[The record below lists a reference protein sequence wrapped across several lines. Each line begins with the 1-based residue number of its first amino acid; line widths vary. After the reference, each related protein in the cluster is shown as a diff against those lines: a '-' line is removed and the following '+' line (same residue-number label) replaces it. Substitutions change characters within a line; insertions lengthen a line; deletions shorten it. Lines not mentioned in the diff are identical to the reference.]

1 MPSVGGQKRDYY
13 EVLGVQKNVS
23 PQELKSAFRKVAL
36 QYHPDRNP
44 GNHEAEEKF
53 KEASE
58 AYEVLSDPERRARYD
73 RFGHAAASGGSGFE
87 GFGGF
92 QGVNINDIFGD
103 IFGEIFGGGRGRS
116 RTSPGRGSDLN
127 FNLEIAFEEAAFG
140 CQPRVTIPRPKK
152 CETCSGSG
160 SKSGMPPKPCSTCG
174 GVGEVRFTQ
183 GFFAV
188 SRTCSDC
195 NGTGAVIPDPCSRC
209 RGSGKV
215 ASEEVVE
222 VNIPA
227 GVNTGQRVRDRGK
240 GEPGD
245 RGGPPGDLYITIH
258 VREHPLFTREDY
270 DVWCVVPISFTQ
282 AALGAKISVPTLDG
296 KMEMPIPSGTQSGRV
311 FHLKGKGV
319 PHLNSRRR
327 GDQYLQRG
335 DQHVSVIVET
345 PTELSAK
352 QRELLEKFAEL
363 SGEDSHPQSKSFFDK
378 VKELFG

>member
-1 MPSVGGQKRDYY
+1 MPTVSSGPKRDYY

-44 GNHEAEEKF
+44 GNKEAEEKF

-58 AYEVLSDPERRARYD
+58 AYEVLSDPERRSRYD
-73 RFGHAAASGGSGFE
+73 RFGHAGAAGGGFE

-116 RTSPGRGSDLN
+116 RQGSGRGADLRY
-127 FNLEIAFEEAAFG
+127 NLEISFEEAAFG
-140 CQPRVTIPRPKK
+140 CRPKVPIPRPKK

-160 SKSGMPPKPCSTCG
+160 SKSGMPPKPCGTCG
-174 GVGEVRFTQ
+174 GAGEVRFTQ

-215 ASEEVVE
+215 PSEEVIE
-222 VNIPA
+222 VAIPA
-227 GVNTGQRVRDRGK
+227 GVDNGTRVRLGGM

-245 RGGPPGDLYITIH
+245 RGGQPGDLYVTVI
-258 VREHPLFTREDY
+258 VREHPLFQREDY
-270 DVWCVVPISFTQ
+270 EVFCEVPISFTQ
-282 AALGAKISVPTLDG
+282 AALGAKIDVPTLDG
-296 KMEMPIPSGTQSGRV
+296 KVKMTIPAGTQSGKV
-311 FHLKGKGV
+311 FRLKGKGI
-319 PHLNSRRR
+319 PHLHS
-327 GDQYLQRG
+327 QQRG
-335 DQHVSVIVET
+335 DQHVRVIIET

-363 SGEDSHPQSKSFFDK
+363 SGEESHPQSKSFFAK

>member
-1 MPSVGGQKRDYY
+1 MPAAAGQKRDYY

-44 GNHEAEEKF
+44 GNQEAEEKF

-73 RFGHAAASGGSGFE
+73 RFGHAGASGGGFE

-103 IFGEIFGGGRGRS
+103 IFGEIFGGGRGRG
-116 RTSPGRGSDLN
+116 RTSPGRGADLRY
-127 FNLEIAFEEAAFG
+127 NLEIAFEEAAFG
-140 CQPRVTIPRPKK
+140 CRPKVPIPRPKK
-152 CETCSGSG
+152 CEVCSGSG

-188 SRTCSDC
+188 SRACSDC
-195 NGTGAVIPDPCSRC
+195 NGTGAVIPDPCSKC

-215 ASEEVVE
+215 ASEEVLE

-227 GVNTGQRVRDRGK
+227 GVDNGTRVRLSGM

-245 RGGPPGDLYITIH
+245 RGGPAGDLYVTVI
-258 VREHPLFTREDY
+258 VREHPLFQREDY
-270 DVWCVVPISFTQ
+270 EVFCEVPISFTQ
-282 AALGAKISVPTLDG
+282 AALGAKIDVPTLDG
-296 KMEMPIPSGTQSGRV
+296 KVKMTIPTGTQSGKV
-311 FHLKGKGV
+311 FRLKGKGV
-319 PHLNSRRR
+319 PHLHS
-327 GDQYLQRG
+327 QQRG
-335 DQHVSVIVET
+335 DQHVRVIVET

-363 SGEDSHPQSKSFFDK
+363 SGEESHPQSKTFFDK

>member
-1 MPSVGGQKRDYY
+1 MPAAAGQKRDYY
-13 EVLGVQKNVS
+13 EILGVQKNVS

-44 GNHEAEEKF
+44 GNKEAEEKF

-58 AYEVLSDPERRARYD
+58 AYEVLSDPERRSRYD
-73 RFGHAAASGGSGFE
+73 RFGHAGAGGAGFE

-103 IFGEIFGGGRGRS
+103 IFGEIFGGAGRARGRGG
-116 RTSPGRGSDLN
+116 PGRGADLRY
-127 FNLEIAFEEAAFG
+127 NLEISFEEAAFG
-140 CQPRVTIPRPKK
+140 CRPKVPIPRPKK
-152 CETCSGSG
+152 CETCTGSG
-160 SKSGMPPKPCSTCG
+160 SKSGMPPKPCTTCG

-215 ASEEVVE
+215 PSEEVIE
-222 VNIPA
+222 VSIPA
-227 GVNTGQRVRDRGK
+227 GVDNGTRVRLAGM

-245 RGGPPGDLYITIH
+245 RGGQPGDLYVTVI
-258 VREHPLFTREDY
+258 VREHPLFQREDY
-270 DVWCVVPISFTQ
+270 EVFCEVPISFTQ
-282 AALGAKISVPTLDG
+282 AALGAKIDVPTLDG
-296 KMEMPIPSGTQSGRV
+296 KVKMTVPAGTQSGKV
-311 FHLKGKGV
+311 FRLKGKGV
-319 PHLNSRRR
+319 PHLHS
-327 GDQYLQRG
+327 QQRG
-335 DQHVSVIVET
+335 DQHVRVIIET
-345 PTELSAK
+345 PTELSSK

-363 SGEDSHPQSKSFFDK
+363 SGEESHPQSKSFFDK